1 MCARTGRICPSCE
14 TGRGRNRGVG
24 VTGVVVTGVVVTGVV
39 VTGVVVTGAITGAT
53 ERQTQP

>member
-24 VTGVVVTGVVVTGVV
+24 VTGVVVTGVVVTG
-39 VTGVVVTGAITGAT
+39 AITGAT
-53 ERQTQP
+53 QRQTQS

>member
-39 VTGVVVTGAITGAT
+39 VTGAITGAT
-53 ERQTQP
+53 QRQTQP